1 MEQII
6 AGRFETKGIADTV
19 ASVLRA
25 FVDDADI
32 CIFHNNP
39 PGQHDAYPVGG
50 DEDEDPGA
58 EGAENSSVGTALAA
72 GLAAGAIGAL
82 GGPVVAIGAAAV
94 GAYTGSLMGAMSG
107 LGDHEDAPGKE
118 ERRPGGI
125 ILSVRIAYP
134 SNEDRVIDV
143 LRKEGAA
150 GIERARGEWRDG
162 DWADFDPV
170 AAPQLVGYARMPS
183 LQEEASPKAVMTP
196 VAKSLETQKADFT
209 AEGAPP
215 PASTAPVPGS
225 KATAADIKGTAKK

>member
-19 ASVLRA
+19 ASVLRE

-58 EGAENSSVGTALAA
+58 EGAENSAVGTAVAA

-82 GGPVVAIGAAAV
+82 AGPVVAIGAAAI

-118 ERRPGGI
+118 DRRAGGI

-143 LRKEGAA
+143 LRREGAA

-170 AAPQLVGYARMPS
+170 AAPRLVGYTQTPS
-183 LQEEASPKAVMTP
+183 LPVEAPIQAVAPRAAEVLEE
-196 VAKSLETQKADFT
+196 QKADFT

-215 PASTAPVPGS
+215 LGVVRPPARSQN
-225 KATAADIKGTAKK
+225 